1 MPVKACKP
9 LAATL
14 KCVHWLGRG
23 EATHG
28 INRKKAADLCVKMP
42 VLPEP
47 GCEIAAEA

>member
-1 MPVKACKP
+1 M
-9 LAATL
+9 
-14 KCVHWLGRG
+14 GEGEG
-23 EATHG
+23 EATHR